1 MTPRL
6 AGDDDECVKAEW
18 VVVDEADQRALTE
31 CADGKTI
38 GRTGSDSP
46 KIGRTGSDS
55 PKIGRTG
62 SDSPSAI
69 DGADKFTLPPHVK
82 LEQFSP
88 PRAKT
93 SVREDSVP
101 PEEHPAKRVRFE
113 EEDVDAATA

>member
-6 AGDDDECVKAEW
+6 DGDDDCVKAEW
-18 VVVDEADQRALTE
+18 VVVDEENQRSLTE
-31 CADGKTI
+31 SADGQTI

-46 KIGRTGSDS
+46 KVGRTGSDS
-55 PKIGRTG
+55 PKVGHTG
-62 SDSPSAI
+62 SDSPAAI
-69 DGADKFTLPPHVK
+69 DGADKFTLPPSAK
-82 LEQFSP
+82 LEPFTP

>member
-31 CADGKTI
+31 CADGKT
-38 GRTGSDSP
+38 
-46 KIGRTGSDS
+46 IGRTGSDS